1 MEMDLAGWVFAG
13 SAERDR
19 DGGLA
24 MEQGQEPAFLKCCGP
39 QSLGQGQP
47 GFLPMESSCLDCL

>member
-24 MEQGQEPAFLKCCGP
+24 VEQGQEPAFLKCCGT
-39 QSLGQGQP
+39 QSLGPGQP
-47 GFLPMESSCLDCL
+47 GFLPMESY